1 MMLNFPEIVPKN
13 INVYDCGSREDE
25 GDLYEIIFL
34 DTNGEGVGGG
44 YRLPG

>member
-1 MMLNFPEIVPKN
+1 MCMIAVQGMMKE
-13 INVYDCGSREDE
+13 YM
-25 GDLYEIIFL
+25 IIFL